1 MFTFIL
7 PVVGLISGLYLN
19 HLTNAPYATITVL
32 VGFVLGLAIDKL
44 IKRK

>member
-7 PVVGLISGLYLN
+7 VVEGLISGLYLN
-19 HLTNAPYATITVL
+19 HLTNSPYATIAVL